1 MTTTGFTI
9 WFTGLSGAGKST
21 ISEILERELRAIN
34 RKVEVL
40 DGDVVRTH
48 LSKGLGFSKED
59 RDTNIRRIGW
69 VCEVLS
75 RNDVIAIG
83 AAISP
88 YRSVRDE
95 IRERIPNFFEVF
107 VDVPLEVLIERDTKG
122 LYKKALAGEI
132 KGFTGIDDPY
142 EAPLDPELVIHTDKE
157 TPAESAGRILAALR
171 ELRYI

>member
-1 MTTTGFTI
+1 MMTTTGFTI

-21 ISEILERELRAIN
+21 ISEIVERKLRAIG

-75 RNDVIAIG
+75 RNDVIAIA

-88 YRSVRDE
+88 YRDVRDE
-95 IRERIPNFFEVF
+95 VRARIPDFVEVY
-107 VDVPLEVLIERDTKG
+107 VECPVAVLAERDVKG
-122 LYKKALAGEI
+122 LYKKAMAGEI
-132 KGFTGIDDPY
+132 PQFT
-142 EAPLDPELVIHTDKE
+142 
-157 TPAESAGRILAALR
+157 
-171 ELRYI
+171 